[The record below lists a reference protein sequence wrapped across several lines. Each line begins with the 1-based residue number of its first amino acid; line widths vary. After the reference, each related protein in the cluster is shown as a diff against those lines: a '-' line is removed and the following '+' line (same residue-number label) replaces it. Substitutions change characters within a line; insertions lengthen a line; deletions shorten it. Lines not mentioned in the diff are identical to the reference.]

1 MNNTLKNR
9 LQYHVTGAI
18 ERGEAQAIVEKTTLH
33 TPAPWKHAKRGDY
46 DTHGIGI
53 FANNEAGLPYYVA
66 TAGFMGTADHR
77 YAEANARLISS
88 APDLLSALDW
98 ALRQIED
105 DLDPDHQA
113 AFDAAHST
121 LRKAKGEA

>member
-33 TPAPWKHAKRGDY
+33 TPAPWNIQKSDSDFVIVHSDGKIRSHVAKLFDS
-46 DTHGIGI
+46 TLCEEHGS
-53 FANNEAGLPYYVA
+53 L
-66 TAGFMGTADHR
+66 T
-77 YAEANARLISS
+77 ANARLIAS
-88 APDLLSALDW
+88 APDLLAICEEIASDSKCDLVNSERRLRLYSA
-98 ALRQIED
+98 
-105 DLDPDHQA
+105 
-113 AFDAAHST
+113 